1 MNRDTVHSDTAYG
14 ARGDGG
20 RKDGASR
27 DGARRDGARGDG
39 ARGEGLPTHRGGR
52 SRLPVA
58 AVAVPVV
65 TCLATLGT
73 LTVWTATGN
82 AGTPARLSVSEGRA
96 LLLPAPGGRTEAT
109 AAFFTVRNSG
119 GADDVLTGV
128 TGPAGYR
135 VMLSRTVDIGRNAR
149 RMAMVR
155 SATVPAGGALR
166 MTPTT
171 LDLMLSPAPALTP
184 GDRLTFTLHFRNS
197 PPLTARAVATRPG
210 PDLEP
215 PDTP

>member
-1 MNRDTVHSDTAYG
+1 MNHDAVNGERT
-14 ARGDGG
+14 
-20 RKDGASR
+20 
-27 DGARRDGARGDG
+27 DGARGDG
-39 ARGEGLPTHRGGR
+39 ARGEGERRDGARGDGAPTRRDGR

-58 AVAVPVV
+58 AVAVPVL

-73 LTVWTATGN
+73 LTLWTATGN
-82 AGTPARLSVSEGRA
+82 AGTPARLSVTEGRA

-128 TGPAGYR
+128 TGPAGHR

-171 LDLMLSPAPALTP
+171 LDLMLSPAPALAP

-210 PDLEP
+210 PALEP
-215 PDTP
+215 PDAP

>member
-1 MNRDTVHSDTAYG
+1 MNRDAVNG
-14 ARGDGG
+14 ERRDGG
-20 RKDGASR
+20 RGG
-27 DGARRDGARGDG
+27 GARRQGACGGDAPTQRDGG
-39 ARGEGLPTHRGGR
+39 

-58 AVAVPVV
+58 ALAVPVV

-73 LTVWTATGN
+73 LTLWTATGN

-96 LLLPAPGGRTEAT
+96 LLLPSPDGRTEAT

-128 TGPAGYR
+128 SGPAGHR

-149 RMAMVR
+149 RMEMVR

-171 LDLMLSPAPALTP
+171 LDLMLSPAPARAP

-197 PPLTARAVATRPG
+197 PPLTAHAVASRPG
-210 PDLEP
+210 PALDP